1 MDHNNILPVVL
12 AGGKAKRFGGNKSQ
26 AQLGD
31 KILIDYI
38 LSEILKQFNEVLI
51 VANDPINHLSSNNI
65 LKIED
70 YKKDLGPLGG
80 VLSAMK
86 WVKKN
91 NKKCQWIST
100 FPSDTPFFKI
110 KIFNDF
116 LSKVNERESELF
128 FMNSK
133 ERRHNIFG
141 LWSVDLV
148 DQLEKD
154 LENGIRKVEKWANNI
169 GVIGINVS
177 FENEDPFFNINTKE
191 DLEKAKQIL
200 NDKLPTS

>member
-1 MDHNNILPVVL
+1 MDYNNILPVVL

-26 AQLGD
+26 AKLRD
-31 KILIDYI
+31 KMLIDYI
-38 LSEILKQFNEVLI
+38 LSEILEQFNEVLI
-51 VANDPINHLSSNNI
+51 VANDPINHLSSNKI

-70 YKKDLGPLGG
+70 CKKNLGPLGG

-86 WVKKN
+86 WVKEN
-91 NKKCQWIST
+91 NKNYQWIST

-116 LSKVNERESELF
+116 LSKINERESELF
-128 FMNSK
+128 FMNSNEK
-133 ERRHNIFG
+133 RHNIFG
-141 LWSVDLV
+141 LWSVDLI

-154 LENGIRKVEKWANNI
+154 LENGLRKVEKWANNI
-169 GVIGINVS
+169 GVKTINMS
-177 FENEDPFFNINTKE
+177 FEKEDPFFNINTKE

-200 NDKLPTS
+200 ND

>member
-26 AQLGD
+26 AKLKD

-51 VANDPINHLSSNNI
+51 VANDPINHLSSHKI

-70 YKKDLGPLGG
+70 YKKNLGPLGG
-80 VLSAMK
+80 VVSAMK
-86 WVKKN
+86 WIKKN
-91 NKKCQWIST
+91 KKKYQWIST

-110 KIFNDF
+110 KIFNEF
-116 LSKVNERESELF
+116 LRKVNERESELF

>member
-1 MDHNNILPVVL
+1 MDYNNILPVVL

-26 AQLGD
+26 AKLRD

-38 LSEILKQFNEVLI
+38 LSEILEQFNEVLI
-51 VANDPINHLSSNNI
+51 VANDPINHLSSNKI

-70 YKKDLGPLGG
+70 CKKNLGPLGG

-86 WVKKN
+86 WVKEN
-91 NKKCQWIST
+91 NKNYQWIST

-116 LSKVNERESELF
+116 LSKINERESELF
-128 FMNSK
+128 FMNSNEK
-133 ERRHNIFG
+133 RHNIFG
-141 LWSVDLV
+141 LWSVDLI

-154 LENGIRKVEKWANNI
+154 LENGLRKVEKWANNI
-169 GVIGINVS
+169 GVKTINMS
-177 FENEDPFFNINTKE
+177 FEKEDPFFNINTKE

-200 NDKLPTS
+200 ND

>member
-12 AGGKAKRFGGNKSQ
+12 AGGKAKRFGGSKSQ
-26 AQLGD
+26 AQLGG

-51 VANDPINHLSSNNI
+51 VANDPINHLSSNKI

-70 YKKDLGPLGG
+70 YKKNLGPLGG

-91 NKKCQWIST
+91 DKKYQWIST

-128 FMNSK
+128 FMNSNQK
-133 ERRHNIFG
+133 RHNIFG
-141 LWSVDLV
+141 LWSVNLI

-154 LENGIRKVEKWANNI
+154 LENGLRKVEKWADNI
-169 GVIGINVS
+169 GVKVIKMS
-177 FENEDPFFNINTKE
+177 FEKEDPFFNINTKE

-200 NDKLPTS
+200 ND

>member
-12 AGGKAKRFGGNKSQ
+12 AGGKAKRFGGSKSQ

-38 LSEILKQFNEVLI
+38 LSEILRQFNEVLI
-51 VANDPINHLSSNNI
+51 VANDPINNLSSNKI
-65 LKIED
+65 IKIED

-80 VLSAMK
+80 VWSAMK

-91 NKKCQWIST
+91 NKKYQWIST

-128 FMNSK
+128 FMNSNQK
-133 ERRHNIFG
+133 RHNIFG
-141 LWSVDLV
+141 LWSVNLI

-154 LENGIRKVEKWANNI
+154 LENGLRKVEKWADNI
-169 GVIGINVS
+169 GVKVIKMS
-177 FENEDPFFNINTKE
+177 FEKEDPFFNINTKE

-200 NDKLPTS
+200 ND

>member
-26 AQLGD
+26 AQLGG

-51 VANDPINHLSSNNI
+51 VANDPINHLSSNKI

-70 YKKDLGPLGG
+70 YKKNLGPLGG

-91 NKKCQWIST
+91 DKKYQWIST
-100 FPSDTPFFKI
+100 FPSDTPFFMI

-116 LSKVNERESELF
+116 LTKVNEKESELF
-128 FMNSK
+128 FMNSNQK
-133 ERRHNIFG
+133 RHNIFG
-141 LWSVDLV
+141 LWSVNLI

-154 LENGIRKVEKWANNI
+154 LENGLRKVEKWANNI
-169 GVIGINVS
+169 GVKTINMS
-177 FENEDPFFNINTKE
+177 FEKEDPFFNINTKE

-200 NDKLPTS
+200 ND

>member
-12 AGGKAKRFGGNKSQ
+12 AGGEAKRFGENKSQ
-26 AQLGD
+26 AQLGG

-51 VANDPINHLSSNNI
+51 VANDPINHLSSNKI

-70 YKKDLGPLGG
+70 YKKNLGPLGG

-91 NKKCQWIST
+91 DKKYQWIST

-116 LSKVNERESELF
+116 LTEVNERESELF
-128 FMNSK
+128 FMNSNQK
-133 ERRHNIFG
+133 RHNIFG
-141 LWSVDLV
+141 LWSVNLI

-154 LENGIRKVEKWANNI
+154 LENGSRKVEKWANNI
-169 GVIGINVS
+169 GVKTIDIE
-177 FENEDPFFNINTKE
+177 FDKEDPFFNVNTKE
-191 DLEKAKQIL
+191 DLEKVEKIL
-200 NDKLPTS
+200 ND

>member
-26 AQLGD
+26 AQLRD

-38 LSEILKQFNEVLI
+38 LSEILKQFDEVLI
-51 VANDPINHLSSNNI
+51 VANDPINHLSSNKI

-86 WVKKN
+86 WVKEN
-91 NKKCQWIST
+91 NKKYKWIST

-110 KIFNDF
+110 KIFNNF

-128 FMNSK
+128 FMNSNEK
-133 ERRHNIFG
+133 RHNIFG
-141 LWSVDLV
+141 LWSIDLI

-154 LENGIRKVEKWANNI
+154 LENGSRKVEKWANNI
-169 GVIGINVS
+169 GVKTKNMT
-177 FENEDPFFNINTKE
+177 FEKDDPFFNINTKE
-191 DLEKAKQIL
+191 DLEKIKKNF
-200 NDKLPTS
+200 ND